1 MFSGWRSDMPVHV
14 EKALVVSYCHT
25 QLMLNSFKRLSDRH
39 CPGREGHDLVLGVKS
54 DDRHYGQEKRDQ
66 IMFNLLHRLCIIS

>member
-1 MFSGWRSDMPVHV
+1 
-14 EKALVVSYCHT
+14 
-25 QLMLNSFKRLSDRH
+25 MLNNFERLPDRH
-39 CPGREGHDLVLGVKS
+39 CTGREVHHLVLGVKS